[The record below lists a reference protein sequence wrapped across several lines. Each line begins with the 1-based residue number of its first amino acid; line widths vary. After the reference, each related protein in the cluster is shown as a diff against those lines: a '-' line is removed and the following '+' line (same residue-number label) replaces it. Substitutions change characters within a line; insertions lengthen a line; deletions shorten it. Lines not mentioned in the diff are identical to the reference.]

1 MEGRDGYHGLMQ
13 QNRSKRP
20 GTMLSQRGTRGVEQT
35 QQSIHAIRHG
45 TRGLEHGASFQGISC
60 HVFRLHHSGLVR
72 KTVFFFGF
80 GFKGSE
86 RQSKQGREVEKL
98 GEIMG
103 TG

>member
-72 KTVFFFGF
+72 KTVFFLVLVLRAVSGRAS
-80 GFKGSE
+80 KG
-86 RQSKQGREVEKL
+86 GRLKNLEK
-98 GEIMG
+98 
-103 TG
+103 